1 MNTQSLK
8 TVALVGRPNVGKS
21 TLFNRLVG
29 SRMAIESPIP
39 GTTRDR
45 LYGEIEWQ
53 GNKFDL
59 IDLAGVETG
68 TKKEID
74 QSAQESV
81 DLAIVEADLII
92 FLVDWTDKNNDFDK
106 LVARKLRK
114 HTSKVLLVINKVDN
128 PARMR
133 DIEEFKRLGSF
144 ELTTV
149 SAISGKSTGDL
160 LETIVER
167 LGLNKVEQVKEQ
179 EKADID
185 LAIIG
190 RPNVGKSTLLNAIIG
205 EKRAIVSSEAGTTR
219 DIIDVKFF
227 HKGKSIIIKDT
238 AGIRRPGKVS
248 KDTIESY
255 SVLRAHKAL
264 RECDVA
270 VLVIDGVEGLVA
282 LDMNI
287 LGQAKE
293 WGKGIILAVN
303 KIDTVEGD
311 VKEYMAHKI
320 WQFQEQLNFVPWM
333 PVVFISAK
341 EDENVKS
348 LLSQVVAVDENR
360 HTTISQESLDIIL
373 KEAIDSNFQLENIK
387 SLVQKKTNP
396 PQFEV
401 VYPAKRKPHFTQIR
415 YLENRIRDAFPMSGT
430 PIFIDEKSYGKVGRG
445 RKK

>member
-1 MNTQSLK
+1 MNNHSLK

-29 SRMAIESPIP
+29 SRIAIESPIP

-45 LYGEIEWQ
+45 LYGEVSWQ

-59 IDLAGVETG
+59 MDLAGVETG

-81 DLAIVEADLII
+81 DLAITEADLII
-92 FLVDWTDKNNDFDK
+92 FLVDWSDKNNDFDK

-114 HTSKVLLVINKVDN
+114 YADKVLLVVNKVDN
-128 PARMR
+128 PERMR
-133 DIEEFKRLGSF
+133 NIEEFKRLGSF
-144 ELTTV
+144 DITTV

-160 LETIVER
+160 LEKIIKR
-167 LGLNKVEQVKEQ
+167 LGLEKSEQKAEK

-185 LAIIG
+185 LSIIG

-219 DIIDVKFF
+219 DIVDVKFM
-227 HKGKSIIIKDT
+227 HKGKSIVIQDT

-248 KDTIESY
+248 QDTIESY
-255 SVLRAHKAL
+255 SVLRTYKAL
-264 RECDVA
+264 RDCDVA
-270 VLVIDGVEGLVA
+270 VLVIDGLEGLVA

-287 LGQAKE
+287 LGKAKE

-303 KIDTVEGD
+303 KIDTVTGD
-311 VKEYMAHKI
+311 KKEYMARKI
-320 WQFQEQLNFVPWM
+320 WEFQEALNFVPWM
-333 PVVFISAK
+333 PIVFISAK

-348 LLSQVVAVDENR
+348 LLGQVVVVDENR
-360 HTTISQESLDIIL
+360 RATI
-373 KEAIDSNFQLENIK
+373 
-387 SLVQKKTNP
+387 P
-396 PQFEV
+396 
-401 VYPAKRKPHFTQIR
+401 R
-415 YLENRIRDAFPMSGT
+415 
-430 PIFIDEKSYGKVGRG
+430 
-445 RKK
+445 